1 MRAPRRARRDHG
13 PPGQLQ
19 TEIQQLLTFMKP
31 SLPRLQILT
40 GLLARPQEP
49 PCQSG
54 RKLAEYLASDI
65 GTADEFLARY
75 GWRVRYAK
83 ARWLIYCDGRWRI
96 DGDNVSIVEL
106 FEEFRASILKEANQ
120 VADTR
125 LQRRAR
131 RRVAHLGSLPML
143 NRILRLANARAA
155 AAIPE
160 GLHYASSP
168 H

>member
-1 MRAPRRARRDHG
+1 MILG
-13 PPGQLQ
+13 PQ
-19 TEIQQLLTFMKP
+19 TN
-31 SLPRLQILT
+31 SLPIW
-40 GLLARPQEP
+40 LAIAIR
-49 PCQSG
+49 
-54 RKLAEYLASDI
+54 
-65 GTADEFLARY
+65 
-75 GWRVRYAK
+75 K

-106 FEEFRASILKEANQ
+106 FEEFRASILKEADQ

-143 NRILRLANARAA
+143 KRILRIANARAA

-160 GLHYASSP
+160 GVYYASSS